1 MAMNFSINNNAAASG
16 ILSNLNYVQN
26 QINTSYAQLSS
37 GNRINSAADDP
48 AGYAIS
54 QQMQSQVNGLNA
66 ATQNSQNGVSLIQT
80 ATGAMGQV
88 MSILQTMNTLAV
100 EAANGTQNTAD
111 LNNLQSEWTSL
122 TSQITTIN
130 NNTQFNT
137 ISLFGGSAAGS
148 IAMTLQVGAQ
158 AGQALTFTINA
169 ISAGALGVG
178 TAVGISTLTAASSAI
193 SAVAAA
199 ISQLSTYQA
208 NLGAVQNQLN
218 YTISN
223 LQNTSMNLQN
233 AEATITN
240 TNMAQAYTTFSQNQI
255 LNQVGDAMLSQ
266 AQQQPGAILKLLQ

>member
-1 MAMNFSINNNAAASG
+1 MAMNFSVNNNSAASG

-88 MSILQTMNTLAV
+88 MSILQTMNTLSV
-100 EAANGTQNTAD
+100 EAANGTQNSAD
-111 LNNLQSEWTSL
+111 LNNLQSEFTSL
-122 TSQITTIN
+122 SNQIDTIAS
-130 NNTQFNT
+130 NTQFNT
-137 ISLFGGSAAGS
+137 ISLFTTTPAVFTLQTGAQSGQTLSFTVQNVTTTALAINSSSISSLSNASAA
-148 IAMTLQVGAQ
+148 I
-158 AGQALTFTINA
+158 
-169 ISAGALGVG
+169 
-178 TAVGISTLTAASSAI
+178 TAVQAAISTLSNDMA
-193 SAVAAA
+193 
-199 ISQLSTYQA
+199 Q
-208 NLGAVQNQLN
+208 LGAVQNQLN

-223 LQNTSMNLQN
+223 LQNTSMNLTNAQN
-233 AEATITN
+233 TITN
-240 TNMAQAYTTFSQNQI
+240 VNMAQAYTQFSQNQV

-266 AQQQPGAILKLLQ
+266 AQQQPAAILKLLQ